1 MSPQTGSGRY
11 WRGYKLNPR
20 ISIFIYCL
28 FTSLLF
34 WLLIVFSREYAVTR
48 KVRALYVNIPNDK
61 VLGYQLPDSL
71 RLELSGAGFALWWLQ
86 VNHRP
91 KSVVVDVSLLRRAGN
106 KLQDE
111 YLLPLNQQIS
121 NLNEQLSPLSVR
133 ATKVFPEQVL
143 VSFDPKASKVVRV
156 VPCIRYR
163 LARQHQLR
171 APLSLLPNQL
181 LIRGP
186 AGVLQQTDSIET
198 ELLDLGELSRSRG
211 GQIKVRLPK
220 NRPQIDLPVKL
231 VRYNISVEKFTE
243 GEMLV
248 PIRVVNLNPGY
259 SLKPFPDKV
268 KVTFLV
274 GLESYRKLNPLQFQ
288 VEANATSIESASEN
302 ARLPIRLTRWP
313 SEVRNPRLSLSR
325 VEYILK
331 KNNP

>member
-34 WLLIVFSREYAVTR
+34 WLLIVFSREYTVTR

-71 RLELSGAGFALWWLQ
+71 RLELTGAGFALWWLQ
-86 VNHRP
+86 VNQRP

-133 ATKVFPEQVL
+133 ATKVFPEQVF

-156 VPCIRYR
+156 VPSIRYR
-163 LARQHQLR
+163 LARQHQLH
-171 APLSLLPNQL
+171 APLSLVPNQL

-198 ELLDLGELSRSRG
+198 EPLDLGELSRSRG
-211 GQIKVRLPK
+211 GQVRVRLPK

-231 VRYNISVEKFTE
+231 VRYSISVEKFTE

-274 GLESYRKLNPLQFQ
+274 GLESYRKLSPLQFQ
-288 VEANATSIESASEN
+288 IEANATSIESASEN
-302 ARLPIRLTRWP
+302 ARLAIRLTRWP
-313 SEVRNPRLSLSR
+313 PEVRNPRLSISR

>member
-34 WLLIVFSREYAVTR
+34 WLLIVFSREYTVTR

-71 RLELSGAGFALWWLQ
+71 RLELTGAGFALWWLQ
-86 VNHRP
+86 VNQRP

-133 ATKVFPEQVL
+133 ATKVFPEQVF

-156 VPCIRYR
+156 VPSIRYR
-163 LARQHQLR
+163 LARQHQLH
-171 APLSLLPNQL
+171 APLSLVPNQL

-198 ELLDLGELSRSRG
+198 EPLDLGELSRSRG
-211 GQIKVRLPK
+211 GQIRVRLPK

-231 VRYNISVEKFTE
+231 VRYSISVEKFTE

-274 GLESYRKLNPLQFQ
+274 GLESYRKLSPLQFQ
-288 VEANATSIESASEN
+288 IEANATSIESASEN
-302 ARLPIRLTRWP
+302 ARLAIRLTRWP
-313 SEVRNPRLSLSR
+313 PEVRNPRLSISR

>member
-1 MSPQTGSGRY
+1 MSPQTGTGRY

-20 ISIFIYCL
+20 ISIFIYCV

-34 WLLIVFSREYAVTR
+34 WLLIVFSREYIVTR

-86 VNHRP
+86 INQRP
-91 KSVVVDVSLLRRAGN
+91 KSVVIDVSLLRRAGN

-111 YLLPLNQQIS
+111 YLLPLNQQLS

-133 ATKVFPEQVL
+133 ATKVYPEQVYI
-143 VSFDPKASKVVRV
+143 SFDPKVSKVVKV
-156 VPCIRYR
+156 VPRIQYR
-163 LARQHQLR
+163 LARQHQLHE
-171 APLSLLPNQL
+171 PLSLVPNRL

-198 ELLDLGELSRSRG
+198 DLLDLGELSRSRG
-211 GQIKVRLPK
+211 GDIGVRLPK
-220 NRPQIDLPVKL
+220 NRPQIDLPVKS
-231 VRYNISVEKFTE
+231 VRYNINVEKFTE
-243 GEMLV
+243 AEMLI
-248 PIRVVNLNPGY
+248 PIRVVNLNPGF

-274 GLESYRKLNPLQFQ
+274 GLESFRKLSPEQFQ
-288 VEANATSIESASEN
+288 VEADADGIEGASEN
-302 ARLPIRLTRWP
+302 ARLAIRLTRWP
-313 SEVRNPRLSLSR
+313 QEARNPRLSISR

-331 KNNP
+331 RNNR